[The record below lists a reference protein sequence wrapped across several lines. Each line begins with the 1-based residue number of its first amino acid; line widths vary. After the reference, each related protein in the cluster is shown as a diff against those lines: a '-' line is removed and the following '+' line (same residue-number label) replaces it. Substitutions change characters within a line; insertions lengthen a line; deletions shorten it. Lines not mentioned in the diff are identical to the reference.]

1 MTVLMMAAAVYG
13 VVQLFVLSY
22 PTRSVR
28 LATVLLALIVGVY
41 VCGTAVA
48 LLEVA
53 YTRVI
58 ADRTGQSLIEVVNTT
73 SFTTAPWVEELVKAS
88 PLLLIGAYTKVRRQW
103 GLADFTVLGAAL
115 GAGFGLLESLLRYSL
130 DADRALARHGGW
142 IVPDSLSPPYIPGPS
157 QVLTSWLPSP
167 AASLD
172 LGQTGD
178 ITVPTFNHLAWT
190 ALAGLGVGL
199 LWRARGWVKPL
210 AVLPLAASVAHHT
223 LNNYVV
229 QHPTDR
235 QAKQWL
241 EHLDGKLWLAPLA
254 ALLLAMA
261 VDWVCLRRGKR
272 RIPALLLS
280 AERADGDSAA
290 ALIRYASRRLPWT
303 LLIALRF
310 VRLRRAFCYA
320 AAGTPPPVLEPLRR
334 AVVDIAAR
342 IDATDHE
349 QAWRGA
355 DIRAHVRA
363 ARALAGRRR
372 RLVALIPCVLLLP
385 SLLFLCVGSFKS
397 TAGLQGYFTTG
408 AGPKILLGFAMAA
421 LVWIAWQLAILLRTW
436 RQAAAHLLGEQVAA
450 HRLRLSSALASA
462 TVGTLLLWR
471 SAGSAGSDGRVIPA
485 AHLLDA
491 LDNFLAYLGFALL
504 LLSLLALFPPGAG
517 FALAGGAAVGVLT
530 GEDVLAATGLGAA
543 GIALMVAS
551 ATGSGGEAPGEE
563 SSSPESKQRHSTDPE
578 RAERVGA
585 AREQKVAELTD
596 GTVPSGDP
604 GKPGLKVTKPGAGTT
619 DVDVIGGDGS
629 YIAVGGPAK
638 ARNLAKFGEKC
649 HILKYAAEQ
658 QGVRAQVYLEEGT
671 PEPALRLARKILGDG
686 NVHTFTR

>member
-1 MTVLMMAAAVYG
+1 MTVLMMAAAMYG

-48 LLEVA
+48 LLELA

-73 SFTTAPWVEELVKAS
+73 SYTTAPWVEELVKVL
-88 PLLLIGAYTKVRRQW
+88 PLLLVGLHAKVRRQW
-103 GLADFTVLGAAL
+103 GLADFTVLGAGL

-130 DADRALARHGGW
+130 DADRAFARHGGW
-142 IVPDSLSPPYIPGPS
+142 IVPDSLTPPYIPGPS

-178 ITVPTFNHLAWT
+178 IAVPTFNHLAWT

-199 LWRARGWVKPL
+199 LWRLKSWVKPL
-210 AVLPLAASVAHHT
+210 AVVPLAASVAHHT

-241 EHLDGKLWLAPLA
+241 EHLDGELWLAPLA

-261 VDWVCLRRGKR
+261 ADWVCLRRGKR
-272 RIPALLLS
+272 GISGLLLS
-280 AERADGDSAA
+280 AERADSDTAA
-290 ALIRYASRRLPWT
+290 VLIRYASRRIPWT

-310 VRLRRAFCYA
+310 VRLRRALCYA
-320 AAGTPPPVLEPLRR
+320 AAGTPPPALEPLRR
-334 AVVDIAAR
+334 GVADIATR

-349 QAWRGA
+349 RAWRTA
-355 DIRAHVRA
+355 DIRARVRA
-363 ARALAGRRR
+363 ARAAAGDGRR
-372 RLVALIPCVLLLP
+372 RLVALIPVVLLLP
-385 SLLFLCVGSFKS
+385 SVLFLCVGSFKS
-397 TAGLQGYFTTG
+397 TAGLQDYFTTG

-436 RQAAAHLLGEQVAA
+436 RQAADHPLGEQLAT
-450 HRLRLSSALASA
+450 HRLRFASALASA
-462 TVGTLLLWR
+462 TIGTLLVWR
-471 SAGSAGSDGRVIPA
+471 SAGPAGPDGRVIPP

-491 LDNFLAYLGFALL
+491 LNHFLVYLGFALL

-517 FALAGGAAVGVLT
+517 LALAGVSAWGEGAVGAA
-530 GEDVLAATGLGAA
+530 LAARLGAT
-543 GIALMVAS
+543 GIALMAAGAVGGGTSGAGGGTGQSPGTSPAKQAPAAS
-551 ATGSGGEAPGEE
+551 GDAIGGQRTASGIA
-563 SSSPESKQRHSTDPE
+563 KW
-578 RAERVGA
+578 
-585 AREQKVAELTD
+585 AREQGWTETQTENGPPKFVDENGIVRVTLKQGSSRAPGSDMPHVEIRNAQ
-596 GTVPSGDP
+596 GERIDP
-604 GKPGLKVTKPGAGTT
+604 NGNLVTRKSPG
-619 DVDVIGGDGS
+619 
-629 YIAVGGPAK
+629 
-638 ARNLAKFGEKC
+638 N
-649 HILKYAAEQ
+649 H
-658 QGVRAQVYLEEGT
+658 T
-671 PEPALRLARKILGDG
+671 PITWDLP
-686 NVHTFTR
+686 

>member
-1 MTVLMMAAAVYG
+1 MTVLMMVAAVYG

-41 VCGTAVA
+41 VCGTAAA
-48 LLEVA
+48 LLEVT
-53 YTRVI
+53 YTRAI
-58 ADRTGQSLIEVVNTT
+58 ADRTGQSLVEVVNTT
-73 SFTTAPWVEELVKAS
+73 SFTTAPWVEELVKVS

-142 IVPDSLSPPYIPGPS
+142 IVPDSLSPPYIPGPG

-199 LWRARGWVKPL
+199 LWRAKGWVKPL
-210 AVLPLAASVAHHT
+210 AMVPLGASVAHHT

-241 EHLDGKLWLAPLA
+241 EHLDGKLWLAPL
-254 ALLLAMA
+254 LVLFLAMT

-272 RIPALLLS
+272 RIPGLLLS
-280 AERADGDSAA
+280 AEQEDGDSAA
-290 ALIRYASRRLPWT
+290 ALIRYASRRLPCT
-303 LLIALRF
+303 VLIALRF
-310 VRLRRAFCYA
+310 VRLRRALCYA
-320 AAGTPPPVLEPLRR
+320 AVGTLSPALEPLRR
-334 AVVDIAAR
+334 AVADIATR

-349 QAWRGA
+349 RAWRTA

-363 ARALAGRRR
+363 ARSAVGSRR

-385 SLLFLCVGSFKS
+385 SVLFLCVGSFKS
-397 TAGLQGYFTTG
+397 TAGLQDYFTTG
-408 AGPKILLGFAMAA
+408 VGPKILLGFAMAA
-421 LVWIAWQLAILLRTW
+421 LVWIAWQSATLLRTW
-436 RQAAAHLLGEQVAA
+436 RETAAHPLGEQLAA

-462 TVGTLLLWR
+462 TIGTLLLWR
-471 SAGSAGSDGRVIPA
+471 STGPAGPEGRVIPV

-491 LDNFLAYLGFALL
+491 LDKFLAYVGFALL
-504 LLSLLALFPPGAG
+504 LLSVLALFPPGAG
-517 FALAGGAAVGVLT
+517 LAFAGITVSGEGIMVSALAAR
-530 GEDVLAATGLGAA
+530 LGAA
-543 GIALMVAS
+543 GIALMAAGAVGGGAGGGGG
-551 ATGSGGEAPGEE
+551 GSGPGANPPPAQQG
-563 SSSPESKQRHSTDPE
+563 SASGDAIGGHRTASGIAKW
-578 RAERVGA
+578 
-585 AREQKVAELTD
+585 AREQGWTETQTENGPPKFIDENGIVRVTLKQGSSRAP
-596 GTVPSGDP
+596 GSGMPHVEIRNAQGERIDP
-604 GKPGLKVTKPGAGTT
+604 TG
-619 DVDVIGGDGS
+619 
-629 YIAVGGPAK
+629 
-638 ARNLAKFGEKC
+638 NL
-649 HILKYAAEQ
+649 
-658 QGVRAQVYLEEGT
+658 V
-671 PEPALRLARKILGDG
+671 ARKSPG
-686 NVHTFTR
+686 NHTSIIWDLP